1 MNCIEEHKK
10 EVKLDLQKLSV
21 DICSTSGFFD
31 FVCKIQSDET
41 ESIKKKVQDIR
52 KIQYIKV
59 QIQYIQFQNK
69 NN

>member
-10 EVKLDLQKLSV
+10 EVKSDLQKLSV
-21 DICSTSGFFD
+21 DICSTSGLFD